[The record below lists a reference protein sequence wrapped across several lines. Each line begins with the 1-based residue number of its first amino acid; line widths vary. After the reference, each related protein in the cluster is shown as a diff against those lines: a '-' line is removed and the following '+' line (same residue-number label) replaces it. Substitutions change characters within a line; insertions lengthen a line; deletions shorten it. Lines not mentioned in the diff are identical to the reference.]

1 MKKNFRFILIVLIS
15 LVFIFRIG
23 TVRSVK
29 AYEENDILIDVDV
42 DVDGGEDNDFK
53 AGDNVTVK
61 IKINEVS
68 NLYAAS
74 FMYTYDNTLLQV
86 DSVDVNDEIQ
96 SAGVYEPYKDT
107 AKDGNKARYCFTL
120 LGDNPGLSGTY
131 DFVTIKGKVIR
142 DGEIN
147 VGADNIIFQLI
158 RRDGEEMVKDN
169 YRFQDSKGNIY
180 KVTNVT
186 EKSTNSNGDLETN
199 KNSNSQVK
207 VELVEKA
214 EDREEEFPQEEEKDV
229 DTEENEISQA
239 PISSVDKE
247 ESKENDDLKEEE
259 AHKSNII
266 FKILGAAVIV
276 GAIIVLIVVYSKKK

>member
-15 LVFIFRIG
+15 LVFILRIG
-23 TVRSVK
+23 TVKSVK

-42 DVDGGEDNDFK
+42 EGREDNDFK
-53 AGDNVTVK
+53 AGDNVTIK

-120 LGDNPGLSGTY
+120 LGDNSGLSGTY

-158 RRDGEEMVKDN
+158 RRDGEEMVKDD

-186 EKSTNSNGDLETN
+186 EEGTNSNGDLETN

>member
-15 LVFIFRIG
+15 LVFILRIG
-23 TVRSVK
+23 TVKSVK
-29 AYEENDILIDVDV
+29 AYEENDILIDIDV
-42 DVDGGEDNDFK
+42 EGGEDNEFK

-61 IKINEVS
+61 IKINKVS

-131 DFVTIKGKVIR
+131 DYVTIKGKVIR

-247 ESKENDDLKEEE
+247 ESKENDDLREEE

-266 FKILGAAVIV
+266 FKVLGAAAIV
-276 GAIIVLIVVYSKKK
+276 AAIIVLIVVCEKKK

>member
-15 LVFIFRIG
+15 LVFILRIG

-29 AYEENDILIDVDV
+29 AYEENDILIDIDV
-42 DVDGGEDNDFK
+42 EGGEDNEFK

-120 LGDNPGLSGTY
+120 LEDNPGLSGTY
-131 DFVTIKGKVIR
+131 DFVTINGKVIR

-158 RRDGEEMVKDN
+158 RRDGEEMVKDD

-186 EKSTNSNGDLETN
+186 EEGTNSNGDLETN

>member
-1 MKKNFRFILIVLIS
+1 MKKNFKFILIVLIS
-15 LVFIFRIG
+15 LIFILRIG
-23 TVRSVK
+23 AVRSVK

-42 DVDGGEDNDFK
+42 EGGEDNEFK
-53 AGDNVTVK
+53 AGDNVTIK

-186 EKSTNSNGDLETN
+186 EEGTN

-247 ESKENDDLKEEE
+247 ESKENDDLREEK

-266 FKILGAAVIV
+266 FKALGAAAIV
-276 GAIIVLIVVYSKKK
+276 AAIIVLIVVCKKKK

>member
-15 LVFIFRIG
+15 LIFILRIG

-42 DVDGGEDNDFK
+42 EGGEDNDFK

-158 RRDGEEMVKDN
+158 RRDAEEMVKDN

-247 ESKENDDLKEEE
+247 ESKENDDLREEE
-259 AHKSNII
+259 DHKSNII